1 VLMKRKV
8 PCDDMFDVKWGLAF
22 RFYQSLVPVIDK
34 YQRFIEQ
41 NPPEEIWSEGE
52 LPF

>member
-1 VLMKRKV
+1 MSACHVLV
-8 PCDDMFDVKWGLAF
+8 APEYDVKWELVI
-22 RFYQSLVPVIDK
+22 RFYPSLEATMDK

-41 NPPEEIWSEGE
+41 NPPEEIWYEGE